1 MTKSELINAVHA
13 AATDKK
19 LEITKKATGELID
32 LVFEQV
38 AGAINGAERFSYPSF
53 GTFSVKHR
61 KEREGRN
68 PRTKEKITIPASN
81 TVSFKPAPD
90 LRDQINA
97 AAAAKAAEAA
107 KPAAKAAAKPKA
119 EKAEKAAAPAKAE
132 KAAAAP
138 KAEKAA
144 AAPKKK

>member
-97 AAAAKAAEAA
+97 AV
-107 KPAAKAAAKPKA
+107 KPKA